1 MQNKLSKL
9 LEALLF
15 AYGEPVSKSKLVKIT
30 GEKRQDVESALQDL
44 ASRLMEKSG
53 LRILSNA
60 DEVQIVTA
68 KEYGPLIEKMYSA
81 RRKEEL
87 SRASLEVLAIIG
99 YSGPVSRSEIEE
111 IRGVNSAYIVR
122 SLLMRG
128 LIENS
133 SKNGGDSFVLSM
145 EALKRLGLSRNED
158 LPDWFEL
165 QKQIEDARKLL
176 SNTTNA

>member
-1 MQNKLSKL
+1 MQNRLNKL

-15 AYGEPVSKSKLVKIT
+15 AYGEPISKSKLAKIT
-30 GEKRQDVESALQDL
+30 GERKHDIESALNELQN
-44 ASRLMEKSG
+44 RLIQTSG
-53 LRILSNA
+53 LRILSKT

-68 KEYGPLIEKMYSA
+68 KEYGPLIEKIYSA

-99 YSGPVSRSEIEE
+99 YSGPVSRSQIEE

-128 LIENS
+128 LIETS
-133 SKNGGDSFVLSM
+133 SNNGGESFVLSM
-145 EALKRLGLSRNED
+145 NALKRLGLARHED
-158 LPDWFEL
+158 LPDWFAL
-165 QKQIEDARKLL
+165 QKQIEDARNLL
-176 SNTTNA
+176 SNT